1 MRIINAFYGHE
12 SYVNKYSVTWIKKIW
27 KSKKGTTFILITKY
41 MSKKY
46 YCTLKKFFLFF
57 ELFFI
62 LFIPSS
68 MQLYSFPNFSYLCI
82 AKKMAVFYHAIVSFK
97 RLDSKQLIR
106 TIKQENIKGTW
117 TRFDLKSYFFI
128 FNVYTDK
135 YRSL

>member
-62 LFIPSS
+62 PSS
-68 MQLYSFPNFSYLCI
+68 MQLYSFPNFSNLCI
-82 AKKMAVFYHAIVSFK
+82 AKKMAVFYQANVSFK
-97 RLDSKQLIR
+97 RLDSK
-106 TIKQENIKGTW
+106 
-117 TRFDLKSYFFI
+117 
-128 FNVYTDK
+128 
-135 YRSL
+135 

>member
-1 MRIINAFYGHE
+1 MLIISNNSNMRIINAFYGHE
-12 SYVNKYSVTWIKKIW
+12 SYVKSHLDKKKVW

-46 YCTLKKFFLFF
+46 CCTFKFFLIF

-82 AKKMAVFYHAIVSFK
+82 AKKMAVFYQAIVSFK

-106 TIKQENIKGTW
+106 TIKQENIKGTG
-117 TRFDLKSYFFI
+117 TRF
-128 FNVYTDK
+128 
-135 YRSL
+135 

>member
-1 MRIINAFYGHE
+1 MLIISNNSNMRIINAFYGHE
-12 SYVNKYSVTWIKKIW
+12 SYVNKYSVTLIKKKIW

-46 YCTLKKFFLFF
+46 YCTFKFFLIF

-82 AKKMAVFYHAIVSFK
+82 AKKMAVFYQAIVSFK

-106 TIKQENIKGTW
+106 TIKQENIKGTG
-117 TRFDLKSYFFI
+117 TRF
-128 FNVYTDK
+128 
-135 YRSL
+135 